1 MIWVKFLSRVLLSSH
16 TSNRGET
23 DNVTSRY
30 TTHHQQQ
37 ALQSSHFTTSKTHS
51 GIKSIFYPCW
61 IISPQ
66 MIHKPARER
75 SNIYTFHWRIIDWD
89 ANQEWNP
96 ILYIPLHWPGSNG
109 YSGGLERLKIWI
121 VQTVRHDY
129 MEQLLLSSIYWPQNY
144 NIQT

>member
-1 MIWVKFLSRVLLSSH
+1 MRATLYRSNKQAQNCKYDKYMIWVKFLSRVLLSSH

-61 IISPQ
+61 FISPQ
-66 MIHKPARER
+66 MIHKPAREVISIHFTDAPLTGMQIR
-75 SNIYTFHWRIIDWD
+75 SGILSFTFHFTDQG
-89 ANQEWNP
+89 AM
-96 ILYIPLHWPGSNG
+96 
-109 YSGGLERLKIWI
+109 
-121 VQTVRHDY
+121 VTVGD
-129 MEQLLLSSIYWPQNY
+129 
-144 NIQT
+144 